1 MVPLSDALI
10 FSLAGLSIALVAWLT
25 RSRWAVALGSLRAL
39 FPLGVCPAL
48 DLSGAE
54 HPGVLGSA
62 IGLAFRITGP
72 ILRRPEAFRRIMLV
86 SLPALLGLVA
96 VLWAVGPVSERIT
109 ERTNPPARP
118 GSPNVLFIVL
128 DTVRAESLSLHGYG
142 RPTSRFLEGLRAR
155 AFVST
160 RRGRRLPGRS
170 LRTPPCS
177 RAGCRTSCSPA
188 WTARSTTASRRSPSS
203 CATTDTTRRASSRT
217 RSSAADGS
225 GLARG
230 FVHYEDV
237 AIDLDE
243 IVRTSGLGRAL
254 SRKLRPAG
262 NDRPTADFERKDAKS
277 INAEFLAWLDRRPVG
292 TPVLRLP
299 ELL

>member
-1 MVPLSDALI
+1 M
-10 FSLAGLSIALVAWLT
+10 
-25 RSRWAVALGSLRAL
+25 
-39 FPLGVCPAL
+39 LGVA
-48 DLSGAE
+48 
-54 HPGVLGSA
+54 
-62 IGLAFRITGP
+62 
-72 ILRRPEAFRRIMLV
+72 
-86 SLPALLGLVA
+86 A
-96 VLWAVGPVSERIT
+96 VTWAVGPVSERIT
-109 ERTNPPARP
+109 ERTGPPARP

-128 DTVRAESLSLHGYG
+128 DTVRAESLSLHGYE
-142 RPTSRFLEGLRAR
+142 RPTSRFLEGLAPR

-170 LRTPPCS
+170 PRTPPCS
-177 RAGCRTSCSPA
+177 RAGCRTSCRPA
-188 WTARSTTASRRSPSS
+188 WTARSTTAFPTLAEFLRDRGYDTAGFVANTFFCSRWF
-203 CATTDTTRRASSRT
+203 
-217 RSSAADGS
+217 

-243 IVRTSGLGRAL
+243 IVRSSGLGRAL

-262 NDRPTADFERKDAKS
+262 NDRPTAYFERKDARS
-277 INAEFLAWLDRRPVG
+277 INAEFLGVARPPAIG